1 MSPERP
7 TVLITPEAKK
17 ELEAEAE
24 RAGLGGELAGGLLFG
39 YPVDN
44 QYRLIVSSVRPRP
57 EVGFGNREFSL
68 DQSRTSQQLAQ
79 AREIAPEAHYAGVW
93 YLHRT
98 PNKEPND
105 DEWVQTQAILE
116 DPDYRFDD
124 LIVLVICLY
133 FGELN
138 TYAFYF
144 DKYHSARSQMP
155 EPTTLQLASEIKLE
169 GRRVESARSTAPS
182 PAADWYKTPQIVER
196 LKKEYA
202 QLSKR
207 YEVEVTIQAGGRM
220 VFQLDPYGDY
230 GKLVLYL
237 ACEAGFPDHAP
248 EAFIMAGDK
257 SYPLYSPTLSEW
269 TADMWI
275 AEAADSLI
283 EWLNWSLE
291 QFVTQAK
298 EGIAAGN
305 YQEAADL
312 LTVVLSIDPRTP
324 HAARLLGQAQAP
336 LMI

>member
-1 MSPERP
+1 MAQERP

-17 ELEAEAE
+17 TLEAEAE

-39 YPVDN
+39 HPLAD
-44 QYRLIVSSVRPRP
+44 QYRLIVSSIRPRP

-98 PNKEPND
+98 PNKEPSD
-105 DEWVQTQAILE
+105 DEWVQTQAIME

-124 LIVLVICLY
+124 LVVLVICLY

-155 EPTTLQLASEIKLE
+155 EPTTLQLASEVEHVE
-169 GRRVESARSTAPS
+169 GRTDSARSAAPS
-182 PAADWYKTPQIVER
+182 LAADWYKTAEIVER
-196 LKKEYA
+196 LKQEYA
-202 QLSKR
+202 RLSKG
-207 YEVEVTIQAGGRM
+207 YEVDVTIQAEGRM
-220 VFQLDPYGDY
+220 VFRLDPRGDY
-230 GKLVLYL
+230 GKLILYL
-237 ACEAGFPDHAP
+237 ACEAGFPDRPP
-248 EAFIMAGDK
+248 EAFIIAGEK

-269 TADMWI
+269 TADTWI
-275 AEAADSLI
+275 AETADSLI

-291 QFVTQAK
+291 QFVAQAK
-298 EGIAAGN
+298 EGIEAGN

-336 LMI
+336 LAI